1 MIVRGGRE
9 RGSVTAEFAIAL
21 PVLVLVLLLGA
32 GLLGA
37 TAARI
42 RLEDAA
48 ADAARLA
55 ARGEDDG
62 RASAVVARAVPDAG
76 VEIGRSDEFVCVTA
90 SVTVRLFG
98 AAVAPVAATSCALAG
113 GR

>member
-1 MIVRGGRE
+1 MVRGGRE

-42 RLEDAA
+42 RLEDAT
-48 ADAARLA
+48 ADAARLV
-55 ARGEDDG
+55 ARGEGGD
-62 RASAVVARAVPDAG
+62 RAAAVVARAVPGAG
-76 VEIGRSDEFVCVTA
+76 IDVDRGDEFVCVTA
-90 SVTVRLFG
+90 SATVRVLG
-98 AAVAPVAATSCALAG
+98 AAAAPVAATSCALAG